1 MSEHEFESAFFEN
14 FPYLESSIR
23 LAKKNGFIPRYIHN
37 TDSSCKVSFYRA
49 ERLKSKDAKT
59 PDFYFSLTEASSL
72 VGTREF
78 PFFKFK
84 KTHLNVYVYSYID
97 KIKTTNS
104 FDFKEVDGKK
114 TPSVCF
120 QIFFQPC

>member
-1 MSEHEFESAFFEN
+1 MNKSESPCLKK
-14 FPYLESSIR
+14 FPYLESIIIR
-23 LAKKNGFIPRYIHN
+23 AREKGFIPMYIHN

-49 ERLKSKDAKT
+49 ERLKSEDAKI

-72 VGTREF
+72 LGTREF

-84 KTHLNVYVYSYID
+84 KTHVNVSVYSYID
-97 KIKTTNS
+97 NIKTTNS